1 MSVSS
6 SVSYRESTLNL
17 TGFDMVNIHT
27 KSYLNYRK
35 KSLNLLKCSHR
46 SHKREMPFFLRGL
59 KLSLQNVTK
68 ALYQDFL
75 CPTVKF
81 FFLLKVRFLI
91 YKNELMMLQMIYVM
105 YSFYFM
111 CRWLLDKSEQYNTLG
126 GNALSF

>member
-1 MSVSS
+1 MSYNKV
-6 SVSYRESTLNL
+6 
-17 TGFDMVNIHT
+17 
-27 KSYLNYRK
+27 
-35 KSLNLLKCSHR
+35 
-46 SHKREMPFFLRGL
+46 
-59 KLSLQNVTK
+59 
-68 ALYQDFL
+68 
-75 CPTVKF
+75 